1 MSAAVSSSGS
11 APPSIGI
18 VGGGPWGIAL
28 ARTAVRAGA
37 SVTLHTRRSSNM
49 GADGKTLSLKDSRLI
64 TVTTEYAEVAK
75 SRLIVFAV
83 PSNVAR
89 DVARALGDH
98 LDGSHLV
105 VHGVRGLAIG
115 DLKTISDILREE
127 TPARRLGALGGPV
140 QADELHQGTA
150 SALVVGSHYPEVTQA
165 ISAAMSGPW
174 LRVYST
180 HDLRGLEWASAMVGC
195 MSIGVG
201 FAKAAG
207 AGPGLLA
214 ALISRAVHDAGRLAV
229 LAGAEE
235 QTMYGLGGYGD
246 LLASIGLEN
255 RPEVVLGRALGMGKS
270 LEEAKAEASLR
281 IEAVDLIPRVCAFAK
296 KNGVAAPA
304 FEGIARMLEG
314 HRGEEILGKF
324 FAA

>member
-1 MSAAVSSSGS
+1 MSV
-11 APPSIGI
+11 PSIGI

-28 ARTAVRAGA
+28 ARTAARTGA
-37 SVTLHTRRSSNM
+37 EVTLHTRRSTSV
-49 GADGKTLSLKDSRLI
+49 GADGKSLSLKDSRLI
-64 TVTTEYAEVAK
+64 HVTTDYAEVAK
-75 SRLIVFAV
+75 SRLIVVAV

-89 DVARALGDH
+89 EVARGLGDH

-127 TPARRLGALGGPV
+127 TPVRRLGALGGPI
-140 QADELHQGTA
+140 QADELHHGTA
-150 SALVVGSHYPEVTQA
+150 SALVIGSHYPEVTHA
-165 ISAAMSGPW
+165 VTAAMSGPW
-174 LRVYST
+174 LRVYAT

-195 MSIGVG
+195 ISIGVG

-214 ALISRAVHDAGRLAV
+214 ALISRAIHDAGRIAI

-235 QTMYGLGGYGD
+235 QTIYGLGGYGD
-246 LLASIGLEN
+246 LLASIALDH
-255 RPEVVLGRALGMGKS
+255 RPEVILGRALGAGKS
-270 LEEAKAEASLR
+270 MEEAKKEADLR
-281 IEAVDLIPRVCAFAK
+281 IEAVDLIPRVCAFAR
-296 KNGVAAPA
+296 KNGVIAPA
-304 FEGIARMLEG
+304 FEGLSRMLEG

-324 FAA
+324 FQA

>member
-1 MSAAVSSSGS
+1 MSA
-11 APPSIGI
+11 SIGI

-28 ARTAVRAGA
+28 ARTAVRTGA
-37 SVTLHTRRSSNM
+37 AVTLHTRRSTHV
-49 GADGKTLSLKDSRLI
+49 GASSTGGEGRTLSLKDSRLI
-64 TVTTEYAEVAK
+64 HVTTEYAEVAK
-75 SRLIVFAV
+75 SKLIVVAV

-89 DVARALGDH
+89 EVARGLGDH

-115 DLKTISDILREE
+115 DLKTISEILREE
-127 TPARRLGALGGPV
+127 TPVRRLGALGGPV
-140 QADELHQGTA
+140 QAGELYQGTA

-180 HDLRGLEWASAMVGC
+180 HDLKGLEWASAMVGC
-195 MSIGVG
+195 VSIGIG

-229 LAGAEE
+229 VAGAEE

-246 LLASIGLEN
+246 LLASIALDH
-255 RPEVVLGRALGMGKS
+255 RPEVVLGRALGQGKT
-270 LEEAKAEASLR
+270 LDEAKQEAELR
-281 IEAVDLIPRVCAFAK
+281 IEAVDLIPRLCAFAK
-296 KNGVAAPA
+296 RNGVAAPA
-304 FEGIARMLEG
+304 FDGIARMLEG
-314 HRGEEILGKF
+314 HRGEDILGKF

>member
-1 MSAAVSSSGS
+1 MSPGA
-11 APPSIGI
+11 IGI
-18 VGGGPWGIAL
+18 VGGGPWGVAL
-28 ARTAVRAGA
+28 ARTAVRTGA
-37 SVTLHTRRSSNM
+37 SVTLHTRRTSSV
-49 GADGKTLSLKDSRLI
+49 GADGRTLSLKDSRLI
-64 TVTTEYAEVAK
+64 HVTTDYAEVAK
-75 SRLIVFAV
+75 NRLIVVAV

-89 DVARALGDH
+89 EVARALGDH

-140 QADELHQGTA
+140 QADELHHGTA

-174 LRVYST
+174 LRVYTT

-195 MSIGVG
+195 VSIGIG

-229 LAGAEE
+229 VAGAEE

-246 LLASIGLEN
+246 LLASIALEQ
-255 RPEVVLGRALGMGKS
+255 RPEVVLGRALGLGKS
-270 LEEAKAEASLR
+270 LEEAKKEAALR
-281 IEAVDLIPRVCAFAK
+281 IEAVDLIPRVCAFARSH
-296 KNGVAAPA
+296 GVAAPA